1 MRRGTVV
8 SRIHKW
14 DCIRGTFLAT
24 ALCIAG
30 RADTLP
36 QRESASQ
43 VETRAADVAQAFRV
57 DHAPKLDGTLND
69 PLWQSA
75 KPITEFR
82 QQEPYEGQPAT
93 ERTEVRILHTRHAVY
108 FGIHCFDSEPSRIIA
123 SELRRDVSQN
133 LDDHFEVLIDSN
145 HNRRGAYVFQINPL
159 GTQID
164 GLIVEEQRDN
174 SAVDFDSGWDGVWTS
189 AAQIGADG

>member
-1 MRRGTVV
+1 M
-8 SRIHKW
+8 
-14 DCIRGTFLAT
+14 AT
-24 ALCIAG
+24 AFCIAG
-30 RADTLP
+30 RADALP

-43 VETRAADVAQAFRV
+43 VETRAADVVQAVRV

-75 KPITEFR
+75 KPIMEFR

-108 FGIHCFDSEPSRIIA
+108 FGIHCIDSEPSRIIA

-133 LDDHFEVLIDSN
+133 LDDHFEILIDSN
-145 HNRRGAYVFQINPL
+145 HNRRGACVFQINPL

-174 SAVDFDSGWDGVWTS
+174 SDVDFDSGWDGVWTS

>member
-1 MRRGTVV
+1 MV

-24 ALCIAG
+24 AFCIAG
-30 RADTLP
+30 RADALP

-43 VETRAADVAQAFRV
+43 VETRAADVAQAVRV

-82 QQEPYEGQPAT
+82 QQEPYEGQPAR

-133 LDDHFEVLIDSN
+133 LDDHFEILIDSN
-145 HNRRGAYVFQINPL
+145 HNRRGACVFQINPL

-174 SAVDFDSGWDGVWTS
+174 SDVDFDSGWDGVWTS